1 MDTVAEPTRFDR
13 VLAILADGAGWDV
26 VQRLA
31 SAGEMPNLRQHFIE
45 RGGLRPATSVFPSVS
60 GPAHLPLL
68 AGLHPGRANLPG
80 IRWAERPAGRR
91 GNFLFRTRSYMA
103 PWRAAKLERD
113 IPAEVRTLFHHI
125 PGLAD
130 VNAWFVRGCPPRA
143 RMTRFSKGA
152 TFVKAL
158 ATTDWHASN
167 LQAEAAV
174 RRAWQ
179 RGFPS
184 VLAVFPAI
192 DELGHRFGPQSE
204 QSYEAY
210 RRFDASLG
218 RLIEELH
225 RRGWLARTLIAI
237 TSDHGQT
244 GTHTHVDIDD
254 LMRPWYPRT
263 LVYPKLWRHL
273 FFAQAA
279 AMVSGNSMANLYIQ
293 GETGW
298 QEAPDFEAPGKRAA
312 DLVAALLAHPAIAH
326 VIYRRAPEVYVLAGK
341 AGRAVVDA
349 RGTAA
354 ADGSEPAR
362 IGFSVEGENP
372 LGYPELPGRV
382 TRDQVAALTAGTGFP
397 DAPWQLVEFFRSPRA
412 GDLVVCARA
421 GFDLRSR
428 FEYQPHNGSH
438 GALERDH
445 MLVPAAVNAGWADDR
460 PSCTADLFPTI
471 LSALGLPVPAGLSG
485 RSLALAR

>member
-1 MDTVAEPTRFDR
+1 MPEPTRFDH
-13 VLAILADGAGWDV
+13 VLAILADGACWNGV
-26 VQRLA
+26 EALT
-31 SAGEMPNLRQHFIE
+31 SAGEMPNLRQHFVE

-80 IRWAERPAGRR
+80 IRWAERPAGKR

-113 IPAEVRTLFHHI
+113 IPATVRTLFQHV

-130 VNAWFVRGCPPRA
+130 VNTWFVRGCPSGA

-152 TFVKAL
+152 TFLKAL
-158 ATTDWHASN
+158 ATTDWYAAN

-179 RGFPS
+179 RGFSS
-184 VLAVFPAI
+184 VHAVFPAI
-192 DELGHRFGPQSE
+192 DELGHRFGPQTE
-204 QSYEAY
+204 QCYEAY

-218 RLIEELH
+218 RLIEEMH
-225 RRGWLARTLIAI
+225 RRGTLARTLIVI

-254 LMRPWYPRT
+254 LMRPFYPRT

-273 FFAQAA
+273 FSAQAA
-279 AMVSGNSMANLYIQ
+279 ALVSGNSMANLYIQ

-298 QEAPDFEAPGKRAA
+298 QERPDFEAAGKRPA
-312 DLVAALLAHPAIAH
+312 DLVAALLAHPAVAH
-326 VIYRRAPEVYVLAGK
+326 VIYRRAPEVYVLAGP
-341 AGRAVVDA
+341 AGKAVVDA
-349 RGTAA
+349 RDALP
-354 ADGSEPAR
+354 DDPAQPAQ

-372 LGYPELPGRV
+372 LGYGALPARM

-397 DAPWQLVEFFRSPRA
+397 DAPWQLVEFFRAARA
-412 GDLVVCARA
+412 GDLVVCART

-445 MLVPAAVNAGWADDR
+445 MLVPAAVNAAWVCDR
-460 PSCTADLFPTI
+460 PLCAADLFPTI
-471 LSALGLPVPAGLSG
+471 LSALGLPVPDGLSG
-485 RSLALAR
+485 RSVELAR

>member
-1 MDTVAEPTRFDR
+1 MREPTRFDR
-13 VLAILADGAGWDV
+13 VLAILADGARWDV
-26 VQRLA
+26 VERLA
-31 SAGEMPNLRQHFIE
+31 SAGELPNVREHFAE
-45 RGGLRPATSVFPSVS
+45 CGGLRSATSVFPSVS

-80 IRWAERPAGRR
+80 IRWAERPSGKR

-113 IPAEVRTLFHHI
+113 IPAAVRTLFHHI

-130 VNAWFVRGCPPRA
+130 VNAWFVRGCPSRA

-152 TFVKAL
+152 AFVKAL
-158 ATTDWHASN
+158 ATTDWQASN
-167 LQAEAAV
+167 LQAESGV

-184 VLAVFPAI
+184 VYAVFPAI
-192 DELGHRFGPQSE
+192 DELGHRFGPQTE

-218 RLIEELH
+218 RLIEEM
-225 RRGWLARTLIAI
+225 RRHGTLARTLIVI

-254 LMRPWYPRT
+254 LIRPLYPRT

-273 FFAQAA
+273 FSAQAA
-279 AMVSGNSMANLYIQ
+279 AMVSGNSMANLYLQ

-298 QEAPDFEAPGKRAA
+298 KERPDFEAPGSKSA
-312 DLVAALLAHPAIAH
+312 DLVAALLAHPAVAH
-326 VIYRRAPEVYVLAGK
+326 VIYRRELEVYVLAGT
-341 AGRAVVDA
+341 AGRAVIDA
-349 RGTAA
+349 REAA
-354 ADGSEPAR
+354 ADDAPPSAC
-362 IGFSVEGENP
+362 IGFSVEGDNP
-372 LGYPELPGRV
+372 LGYGALPARM
-382 TRDQVAALTAGTGFP
+382 TRDQAAALTAGTGFP
-397 DAPWQLVEFFRSPRA
+397 DTPWQLVELFRSARA

-445 MLVPAAVNAGWADDR
+445 MLVPAAVNARWADDR
-460 PSCTADLFPTI
+460 PLCTVDLFPTI

-485 RSLALAR
+485 RSVELAR

>member
-1 MDTVAEPTRFDR
+1 MPEPPRFDR
-13 VLAILADGAGWDV
+13 VLAILADGARWDV
-26 VQRLA
+26 VEGLA
-31 SAGEMPNLRQHFIE
+31 LAGEMPNLRQHFVE
-45 RGGLRPATSVFPSVS
+45 CGGLRPATSVFPSVS

-80 IRWAERPAGRR
+80 IRWAERPAGKR
-91 GNFLFRTRSYMA
+91 GNFFFRTRSYMA

-113 IPAEVRTLFHHI
+113 IPAAVRTLFHHI

-130 VNAWFVRGCPPRA
+130 VNSWFVRGCPSRA
-143 RMTRFSKGA
+143 RITRFSKSA

-158 ATTDWHASN
+158 ATTNWYASN
-167 LQAEAAV
+167 LQAEAGV

-184 VLAVFPAI
+184 VHAVFPAI

-204 QSYEAY
+204 QSTEAY

-225 RRGWLARTLIAI
+225 RRGSLARTLIVI

-254 LMRPWYPRT
+254 LMRPVYPRT

-273 FFAQAA
+273 FSAQAA

-298 QEAPDFEAPGKRAA
+298 GEKPDFEAPGKKPR
-312 DLVAALLAHPAIAH
+312 DLVAVMLAHPAIAH

-349 RGTAA
+349 REVSA
-354 ADGSEPAR
+354 ADATPSTR
-362 IGFSVEGENP
+362 IGFSVEGEDP
-372 LGYPELPGRV
+372 LGYPALPGRM
-382 TRDQVAALTAGTGFP
+382 TRDEVAALTAGTGFP

-445 MLVPAAVNAGWADDR
+445 MLVPAAINAGWVGDR
-460 PSCTADLFPTI
+460 PLCTADLFPTI
-471 LSALGLPVPAGLSG
+471 LTALGLPVPAGLSG
-485 RSLALAR
+485 RSVALAR

>member
-1 MDTVAEPTRFDR
+1 MSEPTRFDR
-13 VLAILADGAGWDV
+13 VLAILADGARWDV
-26 VQRLA
+26 VERLA
-31 SAGEMPNLRQHFIE
+31 LAGEMPTLRQHFVE
-45 RGGLRPATSVFPSVS
+45 CGGLRSATSVFPSVS

-80 IRWAERPAGRR
+80 IRWAERPTGKH

-113 IPAEVRTLFHHI
+113 IPAVVRTLFHHI

-130 VNAWFVRGCPPRA
+130 VNTWFVRGCPSRA

-152 TFVKAL
+152 TFLKAL

-184 VLAVFPAI
+184 VHAVFPAI
-192 DELGHRFGPQSE
+192 DELGHRFGPQTE
-204 QSYEAY
+204 QSHEAY
-210 RRFDASLG
+210 RRFDAGLG
-218 RLIEELH
+218 RLIGELH
-225 RRGWLARTLIAI
+225 RSGTLARTLIVI

-254 LMRPWYPRT
+254 LMRPFYPRT
-263 LVYPKLWRHL
+263 LVYPKLWRNL
-273 FFAQAA
+273 FSAEAA

-298 QEAPDFEAPGKRAA
+298 QERPDFEAAGKK
-312 DLVAALLAHPAIAH
+312 AALIAHPAIAH
-326 VIYRRAPEVYVLAGK
+326 VIYRRAAQVYVLAGK
-341 AGRAVVDA
+341 AGKAVVDA
-349 RGTAA
+349 REVS
-354 ADGSEPAR
+354 ADDATPSAR
-362 IGFSVEGENP
+362 MGFSVEGENP
-372 LGYPELPGRV
+372 LGYRPLPDRM

-397 DAPWQLVEFFRSPRA
+397 DAPWQLVEFFGSARA

-445 MLVPAAVNAGWADDR
+445 MLVPAAVNARWVGDR
-460 PSCTADLFPTI
+460 PLCTADLFPTI

-485 RSLALAR
+485 RSVELVR